1 MRTAL
6 CRCLAAM
13 LLLTVLPLS
22 AADLREALRDRLESI
37 PPEQPLMAGEHH
49 VPGPVAVRRFYESRL
64 FDPVWIDADGQ
75 ASAATE
81 LLSVLAEADDH
92 GLDREDYANGILEA
106 LLEELQAAN
115 GDLPPLVQVDL
126 ELLLSATWMQYGSHG
141 LMGRLNPETL
151 DPEWG
156 IDRRGGDMPE
166 LLQAAAEDQRLADG
180 LRELFPDDPAY
191 QRLAEALAFY
201 REVRRQG
208 GFTTLPEGQTLRPGD
223 TGERVALLRQRLRE
237 SGDHAADADA
247 AEDAEDELF
256 DAALEAAVRGF
267 QRRHGLEV
275 DALVGAATRGALN
288 VPVSRRIQQI
298 AVNLERWRWMPRD
311 LGERYVL
318 VNIAGFDLQVVDQ
331 GEEVMRQRV
340 IVGRDYR
347 QTPVFTGRMT
357 YLVLNPYWE
366 VPNSIAVRDI
376 LPQVR
381 QDPSHLQRLGFQ
393 VLRGWG
399 AEQELLDPTGID
411 WATVPARGF
420 PYRLRQRPGPL
431 NALGRIKFMF
441 PNRHAVYLH
450 DTPAR
455 ELFRRADRAFSSGCI
470 RVEQPEL
477 LAELVLDDPRW
488 TRQAIDAAIASG
500 QERTVALQ
508 RPLPVHLQYI
518 TAWVD
523 AHDLVHLRNDLYNRD
538 GRVADALS
546 TLPEGTAGG
555 S

>member
-1 MRTAL
+1 MLTAV
-6 CRCLAAM
+6 CRCMSVLVF
-13 LLLTVLPLS
+13 LTVLPLS

-49 VPGPVAVRRFYESRL
+49 VPGAAAVRRFYEDRL
-64 FDPVWIDADGQ
+64 FEPLWIDGHGQ
-75 ASAATE
+75 STAAKE
-81 LLSVLAEADDH
+81 LLAVLAEAEDH
-92 GLDREDYANGILEA
+92 GLDREDYGNGIIET
-106 LLEELQAAN
+106 LLHELQLAN
-115 GDLPPLVQVDL
+115 GDLPPRVQVDL
-126 ELLLSATWMQYGSHG
+126 ELLLSGTWMQYGSHG
-141 LMGRLNPETL
+141 LKGRLNPETF

-156 IDRRGGDMPE
+156 IDRRGGDLPD
-166 LLQAAAEDQRLADG
+166 LLQAAAEGQRLADG
-180 LRELFPDDPAY
+180 LRELFPTDPGY
-191 QRLAEALAFY
+191 QRLTEALAFY
-201 REVRRQG
+201 RGVQRQS
-208 GFTTLPEGQTLRPGD
+208 GFTTLPDGPTLRPGD
-223 TGERVALLRQRLRE
+223 TGERVGLLRQRLRE
-237 SGDHAADADA
+237 SGDHPADAD
-247 AEDAEDELF
+247 DAGDELF
-256 DAALEAAVRGF
+256 DAGLEGAVRGF
-267 QRRHGLEV
+267 QRRHGLEE

-318 VNIAGFDLQVVDQ
+318 VNIAGFELQVVDQ

-347 QTPVFTGRMT
+347 QTPVFTGRLT

-381 QDPSHLQRLGFQ
+381 RDPSHLQRLGFQ

-399 AEQELLDPTGID
+399 AEQELLDPASID

-477 LAELVLDDPRW
+477 LAELLLDDPRW
-488 TRQAIDAAIASG
+488 NRQTIDAAIASG
-500 QERTVALQ
+500 QERTVVLQ
-508 RPLPVHLQYI
+508 RPLPVHLQYM

-523 AHDLVHLRNDLYNRD
+523 VDGLVHLRNDLYNRD